1 MENDQQP
8 MCEKCGSPE
17 FEYDSYYKEYS
28 CKECGWI
35 VKDPGKSGLLPYK
48 QSEKETLAAQKPSI
62 LASPNKGIDSGKALR
77 QNVENMDAKGDIIVL
92 AKALKHA
99 REYIVEKAAINLIK
113 IGKPAL
119 VPLTEALKDENVR
132 ARQMAAVVIREIAG
146 KESIG
151 DKRTIEP
158 LIQALNDQDEGVRG
172 TATEALGRIGKPAV
186 EFLIEALKN
195 EDEHA
200 RLNAIMA
207 LSMIGDKRA
216 VDPLSSAS
224 KDESEIVRKAATM
237 ALEKVKKG
245 QVFRPTQ

>member
-1 MENDQQP
+1 MQSDQQAI
-8 MCEKCGSPE
+8 CEKCGSTE

-35 VKDPGKSGLLPYK
+35 VKDPEKMGLSPHK
-48 QSEKETLAAQKPSI
+48 QSEKETFAAQKPTI
-62 LASPNKGIDSGKALR
+62 LGAKNNGVDSGNVLIK
-77 QNVENMDAKGDIIVL
+77 NVENIEANSDVKVL
-92 AKALKHA
+92 IKALKHD

-113 IGKPAL
+113 IGKPVL
-119 VPLTEALKDENVR
+119 LPLTESLKDENAR

-151 DKRTIEP
+151 DTRIIEP

-172 TATEALGRIGKPAV
+172 TTTEALGRIGKPAV
-186 EFLIEALKN
+186 EYLIEALKN
-195 EDEHA
+195 EKEYA

-216 VDPLSSAS
+216 VDPLTSAS
-224 KDESEIVRKAATM
+224 KDDSEIVRKAAKM

-245 QVFRPTQ
+245 EIFRPTH